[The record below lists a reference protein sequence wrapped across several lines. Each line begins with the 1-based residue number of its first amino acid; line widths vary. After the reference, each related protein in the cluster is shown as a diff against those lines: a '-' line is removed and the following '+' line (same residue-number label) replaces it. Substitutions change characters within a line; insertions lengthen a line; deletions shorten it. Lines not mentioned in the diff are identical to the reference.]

1 MAETKFIRALETR
14 VNEIAWKDGQMII
27 TDQGNIYMDLPA
39 NKRVNTQQVL
49 VLQGPFGSGA
59 GTRPSGVNL
68 TIASQG
74 GLSVAEHVEKNSLIL
89 LYSAA
94 DKEYYECIAKNINK
108 TNGTIQLFF
117 LNPYGVIYTVTIN
130 AAGRIQ
136 LTSTQSLL
144 STHAFYMNTTEKTSF
159 KNSLD
164 IQNGETYVPIV
175 DADGN
180 LTWSISAGSPIG
192 ANIKGPPG
200 TSVKIVNITNGEDNG
215 IPIKIIRFSDG
226 TELNLPVGS
235 PGDNGVTFTPSVS
248 EDGELSWQSSDPN
261 VAPPASVNIK
271 GDKGDKGDPFN
282 IAKIYP
288 SVEEM
293 NADYSADDV
302 AVGSFVLIQ
311 TDSVE
316 DSDNAKLYVKGTSKY
331 EYLTDLSGAQGL
343 QGPQGEQGIQGLQ
356 GEQGIQGPTGPQGET
371 GNSIFYY
378 TGPQFPNS
386 DLIETS
392 INPTSIITSGRT
404 LQINDLILNSEGKL
418 AKVTAIESQMVY
430 VSYITQLTSANEIIV
445 DTLLNTN
452 SSNAIANQVVANS
465 IIDLTNR
472 IIELEKVAT
481 NDHINSLINSALG
494 VIENGSY

>member
-1 MAETKFIRALETR
+1 MAETKFIRALEAR
-14 VNEIAWKDGQMII
+14 VNEITWKNGQMII
-27 TDQGNIYMDLPA
+27 TDQGNIYMDLPG

-49 VLQGPFGSGA
+49 VLQGTFSSIPSA
-59 GTRPSGVNL
+59 RPSGVNL

-74 GLSVAEHVEKNSLIL
+74 GLSVAEHVEKNSLTL

-164 IQNGETYVPIV
+164 IQNGETYVPTV

-180 LTWSISAGSPIG
+180 LTWSISAESPIG

-248 EDGELSWQSSDPN
+248 EDGELSWQSSDSR
-261 VAPPASVNIK
+261 VDPPVSVNIRGSRGTGLLPVTTAPSSYTTEVNGLTPAYRIALDTVK
-271 GDKGDKGDPFN
+271 SQAGVTEVLVGDTIRYSYYHYPVIYIDNTYAYCRTRVN
-282 IAKIYP
+282 IRGAAGAAGGAG
-288 SVEEM
+288 
-293 NADYSADDV
+293 ADGASATHTWD
-302 AVGSFVLIQ
+302 GSNL
-311 TDSVE
+311 
-316 DSDNAKLYVKGTSKY
+316 
-331 EYLTDLSGAQGL
+331 
-343 QGPQGEQGIQGLQ
+343 
-356 GEQGIQGPTGPQGET
+356 
-371 GNSIFYY
+371 
-378 TGPQFPNS
+378 
-386 DLIETS
+386 
-392 INPTSIITSGRT
+392 IITSASGT
-404 LQINDLILNSEGKL
+404 STINIAQMLQEKL
-418 AKVTAIESQMVY
+418 DAIPTAASQG
-430 VSYITQLTSANEIIV
+430 
-445 DTLLNTN
+445 
-452 SSNAIANQVVANS
+452 AIF
-465 IIDLTNR
+465 
-472 IIELEKVAT
+472 
-481 NDHINSLINSALG
+481 
-494 VIENGSY
+494 